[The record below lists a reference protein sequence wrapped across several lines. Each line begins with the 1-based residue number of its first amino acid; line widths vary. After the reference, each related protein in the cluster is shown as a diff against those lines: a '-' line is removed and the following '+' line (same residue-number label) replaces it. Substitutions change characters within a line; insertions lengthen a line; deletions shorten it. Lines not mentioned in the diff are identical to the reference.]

1 MRAIG
6 NHVGVGIVV
15 AVLAAIELW
24 LVHRKPPHVLA
35 RAADVRY
42 QYLLSD
48 VTLPRVR
55 Q

>member
-1 MRAIG
+1 MG
-6 NHVGVGIVV
+6 NHVVVGIVV
-15 AVLAAIELW
+15 AVLAAIE